1 LGNLL
6 QQTGWIA
13 RVVLLILLAFS
24 LFSWA
29 LIFQKSRLF
38 GRIERQTARF
48 LHAFRTSRGLPEAR
62 LLASSGSPL
71 ETVYAA
77 GYRELQSQLSAGN
90 PHGKVKSINAIAAGM
105 QLAAAEEVRRVEKG
119 MTWLATTG
127 SVTPFIGLFGT
138 VWGVMDAFAGLGSTG
153 AASLRA
159 VAPGI
164 AEALITTAAGLFT
177 AIPAVIAYNHYL
189 HDIKKLGTRMDN
201 FAMEVVAQVEK
212 LYG

>member
-1 LGNLL
+1 RPEIQGLAVFLLAGQLGSLL

-13 RVVLLILLAFS
+13 RVVLLILLVFS

-29 LIFQKSRLF
+29 LIFQKSRVF

-48 LHAFRTSRGLPEAR
+48 LHAFRASRGLPEAR

-77 GYRELQSQLSAGN
+77 GYHELQSQLAAGN

-119 MTWLATTG
+119 MAWLATTG

-138 VWGVMDAFAGLGSTG
+138 
-153 AASLRA
+153 
-159 VAPGI
+159 
-164 AEALITTAAGLFT
+164 
-177 AIPAVIAYNHYL
+177 
-189 HDIKKLGTRMDN
+189 
-201 FAMEVVAQVEK
+201 
-212 LYG
+212 